1 MLTDLGAVEAATKL
15 EMEAGPSLPSTLP
28 ACLPASVEDKPG
40 LAKVRCFTKFILGS
54 FGENIELPYIQFSQT
69 GGRSKQM
76 IIVRCRSIRMII
88 CKRLVYP
95 DDHLHEASPSV

>member
-15 EMEAGPSLPSTLP
+15 EMEAGPTLP

-54 FGENIELPYIQFSQT
+54 FGENIELSYIQFS
-69 GGRSKQM
+69 
-76 IIVRCRSIRMII
+76 
-88 CKRLVYP
+88 
-95 DDHLHEASPSV
+95 

>member
-15 EMEAGPSLPSTLP
+15 EMEAGPSLPSALP

-54 FGENIELPYIQFSQT
+54 FGENIELSYIQFSQT
-69 GGRSKQM
+69 LSAPKQ
-76 IIVRCRSIRMII
+76 SI
-88 CKRLVYP
+88 L
-95 DDHLHEASPSV
+95 